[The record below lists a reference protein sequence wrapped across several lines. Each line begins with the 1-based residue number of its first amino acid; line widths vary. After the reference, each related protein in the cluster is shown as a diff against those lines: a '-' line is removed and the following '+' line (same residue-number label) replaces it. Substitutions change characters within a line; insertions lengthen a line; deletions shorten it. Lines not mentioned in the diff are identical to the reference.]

1 MNEEPLARPSA
12 VTASQM
18 GLWDPEMSGHCWPS
32 AVLGLLW
39 ALSFPQAP
47 LLHLAVNLSPH

>member
-1 MNEEPLARPSA
+1 MNEEPLARPGA

-47 LLHLAVNLSPH
+47 LLHLPVNLSPR